1 MEYICQNCQAKT
13 SRWSGKCLQCGSW
26 DSLKQ
31 LDSQIKGGVKSQAL
45 ELIPYQ
51 EIKHRSS
58 TRLSTGIKSL
68 DQVFGGGIVPGSISL
83 LSGQPGIGKST
94 LLGQLALNL
103 SAQSNLIYLS
113 GEESKTQL
121 GMRLQRLTTD
131 GIGDRLMITTDTR
144 IENLIGH
151 LADGQTDLVIID
163 SVQTIRSGQIDTVS
177 GSVSQITTVTNL
189 LVEAAKL
196 TSTAIILVGQVTKG
210 GDIAGP
216 KLLEH
221 MVDTVLHLDGD
232 RNSELKILMASKN
245 RFGNNQALAIFA
257 MGEKG
262 MEEVSNPS
270 ERLLEFRQDQ
280 SGSIVYPALEGNRS
294 ILIEVQAL
302 INKTNFGYPKR
313 TSVGFDL
320 NRLQMLIAVLSKRA
334 KLKLDQYDVYIN
346 LVGGIKVDDPGV
358 DLAVAAA
365 IISIYFDQKLGSDL
379 VVFGE
384 VGLSG
389 EIRPVRGSNLRLEEA
404 KKMGL
409 KRAIMS
415 GSSKQAV
422 KRIEDL
428 LGLIKQ

>member
-68 DQVFGGGIVPGSISL
+68 DQVFNGGIVPGSISL

-257 MGEKG
+257 MGERG

-280 SGSIVYPALEGNRS
+280 SGSVVYPALEGNRS

>member
-68 DQVFGGGIVPGSISL
+68 DQVFNGGIVPGSISL

-144 IENLIGH
+144 IENLIGY

-257 MGEKG
+257 MGERG

-280 SGSIVYPALEGNRS
+280 SGSVVYPALEGNRS

>member
-1 MEYICQNCQAKT
+1 MEYICQNCQAKS

-31 LDSQIKGGVKSQAL
+31 VSNQIKGGVHSQAL

-51 EIKHRSS
+51 EIKHTTN

-103 SAQSNLIYLS
+103 SAQSKLIYLS

-131 GIGDRLMITTDTR
+131 GIGDQLMITTDTR

-163 SVQTIRSGQIDTVS
+163 SVQTIRSGQVDTVA

-196 TSTAIILVGQVTKG
+196 TNTAIILVGQVTKG

-245 RFGNNQALAIFA
+245 RFGNNQSLAIFA
-257 MGEKG
+257 MGERG

-280 SGSIVYPALEGNRS
+280 SGSVVYPALEGNRS

-334 KLKLDQYDVYIN
+334 KLKLDQYDVYVN
-346 LVGGIKVDDPGV
+346 LVGGIKVDDPGI

-409 KRAIMS
+409 KRTIMS
-415 GSSKQAV
+415 GNSKQAI

-428 LGLIKQ
+428 LELIKK